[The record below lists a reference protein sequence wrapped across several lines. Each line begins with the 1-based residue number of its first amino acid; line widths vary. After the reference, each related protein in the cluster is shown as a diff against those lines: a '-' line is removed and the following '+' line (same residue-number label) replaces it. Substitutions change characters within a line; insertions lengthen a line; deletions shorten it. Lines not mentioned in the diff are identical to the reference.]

1 MIALVVH
8 KHTIDAYWYKNI
20 SPKHKNILLKQ
31 KDLFLASF
39 ARPIK
44 LQYTFISLIST
55 LRHKIQLN
63 RSPFNPLSV

>member
-44 LQYTFISLIST
+44 YTYRRLT
-55 LRHKIQLN
+55 L
-63 RSPFNPLSV
+63 